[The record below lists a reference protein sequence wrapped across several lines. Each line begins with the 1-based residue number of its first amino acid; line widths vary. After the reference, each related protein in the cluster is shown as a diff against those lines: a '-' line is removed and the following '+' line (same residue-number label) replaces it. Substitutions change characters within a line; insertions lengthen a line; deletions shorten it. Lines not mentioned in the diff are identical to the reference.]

1 MAEKKRNVNE
11 RKWPCEGETEKVI
24 FMTKLEEIQEL
35 KEKLL
40 EDNEAEQRRRM
51 GNTVRNK
58 PNGDGS

>member
-1 MAEKKRNVNE
+1 
-11 RKWPCEGETEKVI
+11 
-24 FMTKLEEIQEL
+24 MTKLEEIQEL